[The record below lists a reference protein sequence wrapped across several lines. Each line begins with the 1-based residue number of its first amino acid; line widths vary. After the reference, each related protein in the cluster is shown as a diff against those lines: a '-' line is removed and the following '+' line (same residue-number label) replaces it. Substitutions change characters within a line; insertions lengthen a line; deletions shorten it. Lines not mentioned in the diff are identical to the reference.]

1 MKIGPKFKIA
11 RRLQAPIFEK
21 TQTAKFKA
29 NSEKKGKLGG
39 RRPRPKSDYG
49 NQLMEKQKARFTYGI
64 SERQFSNYVNKVI
77 TRKSTITPQE
87 KLFEELERR
96 LDNVVYRLGLA
107 KTRQAARQ
115 MVSHGHI
122 MVNGRRVDIPSIQV
136 SKGDKISV
144 REASLA
150 KLLFANLEIN
160 ENSPLSPTWLKF
172 DFTKKAGTVEAMPTI
187 GGQSLLFDLSAVL
200 EFYKR

>member
-29 NSEKKGKLGG
+29 NSENKGRAGGAG

-49 NQLMEKQKARFTYGI
+49 HQLMEKQKARFTYGI
-64 SERQFSNYVNKVI
+64 SERQFSNYANKVI
-77 TRKSTITPQE
+77 TKKSSISPQE

-107 KTRQAARQ
+107 KTRSAARQ
-115 MVSHGHI
+115 MVSHG
-122 MVNGRRVDIPSIQV
+122 
-136 SKGDKISV
+136 
-144 REASLA
+144 
-150 KLLFANLEIN
+150 
-160 ENSPLSPTWLKF
+160 
-172 DFTKKAGTVEAMPTI
+172 
-187 GGQSLLFDLSAVL
+187 
-200 EFYKR
+200 